1 MLSIYDTEKRRYAE
15 DMLPH
20 YLECAAWAD
29 MPEETERTRQC
40 VLDFTPC
47 AEETALADCMR
58 FVGLNWEMVKDIRP
72 DQVGHDFWL
81 TRNHHGAGFWDRPEI
96 YGGQVNAEKLTD
108 IAQKFR
114 EVSVYEHNGKL
125 IIE

>member
-1 MLSIYDTEKRRYAE
+1 MLSIYDTEKRRFAE

-29 MPEETERTRQC
+29 LPEDTETG
-40 VLDFTPC
+40 LDFAPC
-47 AEETALADCMR
+47 AEEMSLADCMR
-58 FVGLNWEMVKDIRP
+58 FIGLNWERIKDKRP

-81 TRNHHGAGFWDRPEI
+81 TRNGHGAGFWDRPEI
-96 YGGQVNAEKLTD
+96 YGGEENAEALSNSARSFGNRD
-108 IAQKFR
+108 IFK
-114 EVSVYEHNGKL
+114 HNGQL

>member
-29 MPEETERTRQC
+29 LPEDTENG
-40 VLDFTPC
+40 LDFAPYT
-47 AEETALADCMR
+47 EELALADCMR
-58 FVGLNWEMVKDIRP
+58 FVGINWEIIKDCLP
-72 DQVGHDFWL
+72 EQVGHDFWL
-81 TRNHHGAGFWDRPEI
+81 TRNGHGAGFWDRPEI
-96 YGGQVNAEKLTD
+96 YDGKENAETLSNS
-108 IAQKFR
+108 ARSFGER
-114 EVSVYEHNGKL
+114 NVFEHNGQL